1 MKLELKDGTII
12 EKEIGITGLELANSL
27 SKSLAKEAIALKV
40 NGELKDLSLPL
51 EMMQKLKSS
60 PKMILKL

>member
-27 SKSLAKEAIALKV
+27 SKSLAKEAIALKFPI
-40 NGELKDLSLPL
+40 DLESN
-51 EMMQKLKSS
+51 SFFS
-60 PKMILKL
+60 